1 MAEIDIFSI
10 EPQKISRDLKGKFL
24 LIYGLPKTGKSTFGS
39 QLPRALFM
47 NFEQGTNA
55 LAGIRGVPILRWTDA
70 KKVLTQLRKP
80 QAREM
85 YDSIVVDTASI
96 AWQLCEKFI
105 CQREGVDSIRDIQW
119 GQGWNMLKTE
129 FSEFWREI
137 TLLGFGILFI
147 AHSKEKPTEMK
158 DEDGNPITA
167 VAPDLPA
174 NAYTIINSIV
184 DIIGYLQV
192 QMNADGTSTRY
203 LYTRSTPTIFAGS
216 RYQYLAP
223 KIKFG
228 YQELVDAIGDA
239 IDKAV
244 TLDGAEVTD
253 HTVIAQVT
261 ARPFSVV
268 MDEAREIWQN
278 YLEKASSDEEKEQR
292 LHTMQDIIKKVFGNE
307 SFRLSQAVPS
317 QSDLV
322 ELFIDEMKEIMKAT

>member
-1 MAEIDIFSI
+1 
-10 EPQKISRDLKGKFL
+10 L
-24 LIYGLPKTGKSTFGS
+24 KTGKSTFGS
-39 QLPRALFM
+39 QLPRSLFL

-55 LAGIRGVPILRWTDA
+55 LAGIRSVPILRWSDF

-96 AWQLCEKFI
+96 AWQLCEKYI
-105 CQREGVDSIRDIQW
+105 CQREGVDSIRDVLW
-119 GQGWNMLKTE
+119 GQGWGMLKTE
-129 FSEFWREI
+129 FSECWREI

-147 AHSKEKPTEMK
+147 AHSKEKPTEMR
-158 DEDGNPITA
+158 DEEGNAITA
-167 VAPDLPA
+167 MCPDLPN

-192 QMNADGTSTRY
+192 QMNPDGTSERF

-239 IDKAV
+239 IDEAV
-244 TLDGAEVTD
+244 KRDG
-253 HTVIAQVT
+253 AQVT
-261 ARPFSVV
+261 DKTEIVQIKTRPFNEI
-268 MDEAREIWQN
+268 MTEARELWTS
-278 YLEKASSDEEKEQR
+278 YLEGATTDEEKDQR
-292 LHTMQDIIKKVFGNE
+292 LNIMKDIIRRIFGSE
-307 SFRLSQAVPS
+307 EFKLSQAVPS

-322 ELFIDEMKEIMKAT
+322 ELFTDELKDIIKDS

>member
-1 MAEIDIFSI
+1 MPDIDIFSL
-10 EPQKISRDLKGKFL
+10 EPSKISRDLKGKFL
-24 LIYGLPKTGKSTFGS
+24 LIYGQPKTGKSTFGS
-39 QLPRALFM
+39 QLPRSLFM

-55 LAGIRGVPILRWTDA
+55 LAGIRSVPILRWTDA

-80 QAREM
+80 QAKEM

-96 AWQLCEKFI
+96 AWQLCEKYI
-105 CQREGVDSIRDIQW
+105 CQREGVDTIRDVPW

-158 DEDGNPITA
+158 DEEGNTITA
-167 VAPDLPA
+167 VCPDLPS
-174 NAYTIINSIV
+174 NAYTIINGIV

-192 QMNADGTSTRY
+192 QMNADGTSERY
-203 LYTRSTPTIFAGS
+203 LYTRSTPTVFAGS

-228 YQELVDAIGDA
+228 YKQLVDAIGDA
-239 IDKAV
+239 IDLAV
-244 TLDGAEVTD
+244 KNDGAQVTD
-253 HTVIAQVT
+253 HTEIAQIK
-261 ARPFSVV
+261 ARPFQEV
-268 MDEAREIWQN
+268 MDEARSVWTN
-278 YLEKASSDEEKEQR
+278 YLNKATTEEEKEQHLNIMR
-292 LHTMQDIIKKVFGNE
+292 DIIKRIFGTDE
-307 SFRLSQAVPS
+307 FKLSQAVPS

-322 ELFIDEMKEIMKAT
+322 ELFIDEIKELI

>member
-1 MAEIDIFSI
+1 MADIDIFSL
-10 EPQKISRDLKGKFL
+10 EPSKISRDLKGKFL
-24 LIYGLPKTGKSTFGS
+24 LIYGQPKTGKSTFGS

-55 LAGIRGVPILRWTDA
+55 LAGIRSAPILRWTDA

-80 QAREM
+80 QAKEM

-96 AWQLCEKFI
+96 AWQLCEKYI
-105 CQREGVDSIRDIQW
+105 CQRENVDSIRDVPW

-147 AHSKEKPTEMK
+147 AHSKDKPTEMR
-158 DEDGNPITA
+158 DEDGNAITA
-167 VAPDLPA
+167 VCPDLP
-174 NAYTIINSIV
+174 NQAYTIINSIV

-192 QMNADGTSTRY
+192 QMNPDGTSERY
-203 LYTRSTPTIFAGS
+203 LYTRSTPTVFAGS
-216 RYQYLAP
+216 RYPYLAP

-244 TLDGAEVTD
+244 ELDGAQVTD
-253 HTVIAQVT
+253 HTEIAQIKD
-261 ARPFSVV
+261 RPFPEV
-268 MDEAREIWQN
+268 MTEARTVWSS
-278 YLEKASSDEEKEQR
+278 YLDSAKNDEEKDQH
-292 LHTMQDIIKKVFGNE
+292 LMIMKDIIKKVFGSE
-307 SFRLSQAVPS
+307 EFKLSQAVPS
-317 QSDLV
+317 QSSLV
-322 ELFIDEMKEIMKAT
+322 EYFIDEVKQLM

>member
-1 MAEIDIFSI
+1 M
-10 EPQKISRDLKGKFL
+10 
-24 LIYGLPKTGKSTFGS
+24 KTGKSTFGS

-55 LAGIRGVPILRWTDA
+55 LAGIRSAPILRWTDA

-80 QAREM
+80 QAKEM

-96 AWQLCEKFI
+96 AWQLCEKYI
-105 CQREGVDSIRDIQW
+105 CQRENVDSIRDVPW

-147 AHSKEKPTEMK
+147 AHSKDKPTEMRN
-158 DEDGNPITA
+158 EDGEAITA
-167 VAPDLPA
+167 VCPDLP
-174 NAYTIINSIV
+174 NQCYTIINSIV

-192 QMNADGTSTRY
+192 QMNPDGTSERY
-203 LYTRSTPTIFAGS
+203 LYTRSTPYVFAGS

-244 TLDGAEVTD
+244 ELDGAQVTD
-253 HTVIAQVT
+253 HTEIAQVKD
-261 ARPFSVV
+261 RPFTEV
-268 MDEAREIWQN
+268 MAEAKEIWIK
-278 YLEKASSDEEKEQR
+278 YLELGGEENKDQH
-292 LHTMQDIIKKVFGNE
+292 LMIMKDIIKKVFGSE
-307 SFRLSQAVPS
+307 DFKLSQAVPS
-317 QSDLV
+317 QSSLV
-322 ELFIDEMKEIMKAT
+322 EYFIDEVKQLM

>member
-1 MAEIDIFSI
+1 MADIDIFSL
-10 EPQKISRDLKGKFL
+10 EPSKISRDLKGKFL
-24 LIYGLPKTGKSTFGS
+24 LIYGQPKTGKSTFGS

-55 LAGIRGVPILRWTDA
+55 LAGIKSQPILRWTDA

-80 QAREM
+80 QAKEIF
-85 YDSIVVDTASI
+85 DTIVVDTASI
-96 AWQLCEKFI
+96 AWQLCEKYI
-105 CQREGVDSIRDIQW
+105 CQRENVDSIRDVPW
-119 GQGWNMLKTE
+119 GQGWGMLKQE

-147 AHSKEKPTEMK
+147 AHSKDKPTEMRN
-158 DEDGNPITA
+158 EDGEAITA
-167 VAPDLPA
+167 VCPDLP
-174 NAYTIINSIV
+174 NQCYTIINSIV

-192 QMNADGTSTRY
+192 QMNPDGTSERF

-244 TLDGAEVTD
+244 ELDGAQVTD
-253 HTVIAQVT
+253 HTEIAQIKD
-261 ARPFSVV
+261 RPFPEV
-268 MDEAREIWQN
+268 MAEAKEVWMKYLDVDE
-278 YLEKASSDEEKEQR
+278 EEKEQH
-292 LHTMQDIIKKVFGNE
+292 LMIMKDIIKRVFGSE
-307 SFRLSQAVPS
+307 EFKLSQAVPS
-317 QSDLV
+317 QSSLV
-322 ELFIDEMKEIMKAT
+322 EYFIDEVKQLM

>member
-1 MAEIDIFSI
+1 MANELDIFSL
-10 EPQKISRDLKGKFL
+10 EPSKISRDLKGKFL
-24 LIYGLPKTGKSTFGS
+24 LIYGEPKTGKSTFGS
-39 QLPRALFM
+39 QLPRSLFL

-55 LAGIRGVPILRWTDA
+55 LAGIRSVPILRWSDF

-96 AWQLCEKFI
+96 AWQLCEKYI
-105 CQREGVDSIRDIQW
+105 CQREGVDTIRDVPW
-119 GQGWNMLKTE
+119 GQGWNMLKSE
-129 FSEFWREI
+129 FSECWREI

-147 AHSKEKPTEMK
+147 AHSKEKPTEMR
-158 DEDGNPITA
+158 DEEGNAITA
-167 VAPDLPA
+167 MCPDLPN

-192 QMNADGTSTRY
+192 QMNPDGTSERY

-223 KIKFG
+223 KIRFG

-244 TLDGAEVTD
+244 ELDGAQVTD
-253 HTVIAQVT
+253 HTEIAQIKS
-261 ARPFSVV
+261 RPFQEV
-268 MDEAREIWQN
+268 MTEAKNVWMDYLDKTQN
-278 YLEKASSDEEKEQR
+278 EEEKEQH
-292 LHTMQDIIKKVFGNE
+292 LMVMKDIVRRVFGNE
-307 SFRLSQAVPS
+307 EFKLSQAVPS
-317 QSDLV
+317 QVDLV
-322 ELFIDEMKEIMKAT
+322 ELFIDEMKELI